1 MPCLKKQNFNLG
13 QVLHLVIRGLTLE
26 LLRTPLG
33 PFADIVDQDQ
43 TAQNVQSDL
52 GSRST
57 LSDKEIVLHPPPPP
71 PQKKNLKKKPKT
83 KKKNKT
89 SRLKYWGLLLLA
101 EKFYISCSAGQ
112 GLTPSQTSPSFYL
125 SADKSL
131 ENTVGKGKNFSFFQS
146 VFYLFSELCAIAPF
160 SSILKIVVCK
170 LFQFGRV

>member
-57 LSDKEIVLHPPPPP
+57 LSDKEIVLHPPP
-71 PQKKNLKKKPKT
+71 KKKKKLKKKT
-83 KKKNKT
+83 KNKRT
-89 SRLKYWGLLLLA
+89 MMVLYRSPEHICNLYGLSR
-101 EKFYISCSAGQ
+101 AG
-112 GLTPSQTSPSFYL
+112 Y
-125 SADKSL
+125 
-131 ENTVGKGKNFSFFQS
+131 
-146 VFYLFSELCAIAPF
+146 
-160 SSILKIVVCK
+160 
-170 LFQFGRV
+170 